1 MKATTTCAEIQ
12 GGQFHELTTD
22 ELEAVSGGGIHIWHK
37 GYGISIT
44 STGITIGIGN
54 GNPVTLWFE

>member
-1 MKATTTCAEIQ
+1 MKSTICAETQ
-12 GGQFHELTTD
+12 GGLCELTTD
-22 ELEAVSGGGIHIWHK
+22 ELELVSGGGIHIWHK